1 MLPIVRLLWLGLML
15 TALVGSGHA
24 AEESIPIFGGR
35 RVTIA
40 VPEGF
45 RSELGR
51 DPSGRVLVRLAD
63 AGDRHSLEIGFLSEE
78 DGQWGRARGRR
89 ELMHE
94 LYAEYV
100 ASSREQAMQFEELE
114 PRSGG
119 GTYCVFT
126 DAALIGRAD
135 LPAGEYLHLTAGV
148 KAWPGV
154 AVTFR
159 LFSQDVVSHRYRELM
174 RVLRESVWEKP
185 VPLR

>member
-1 MLPIVRLLWLGLML
+1 MLPVLRFVWLGALL
-15 TALVGSGHA
+15 ALVVGSSAA
-24 AEESIPIFGGR
+24 AEETVPIFGGR
-35 RVTIA
+35 RVSIE

-51 DPSGRVLVRLAD
+51 DPSGRVVVRLAD
-63 AGDRHSLEIGFLSEE
+63 AGDRHSLEIGFLPDE
-78 DGQWGRARGRR
+78 DGQWVRARGRR

-100 ASSREQAMQFEELE
+100 DSSREKAMQFEELE

-154 AVTFR
+154 GVTFR
-159 LFSQDVVSHRYRELM
+159 LFSQDVASSRYRELM